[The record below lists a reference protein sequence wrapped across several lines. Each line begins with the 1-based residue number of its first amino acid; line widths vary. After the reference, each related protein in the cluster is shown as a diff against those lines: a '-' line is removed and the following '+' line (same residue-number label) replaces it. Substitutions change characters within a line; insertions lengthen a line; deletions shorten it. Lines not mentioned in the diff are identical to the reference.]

1 MIMITVLGVHRVEL
15 CVHKARNTQ
24 ADRQIVIAVVDGQF
38 CIKQLCRLPDGVLLR
53 SHGAGHGDILV
64 GPEQEL
70 SVWGVVCWAIH
81 KV

>member
-1 MIMITVLGVHRVEL
+1 
-15 CVHKARNTQ
+15 
-24 ADRQIVIAVVDGQF
+24 
-38 CIKQLCRLPDGVLLR
+38 LR
-53 SHGAGHGDILV
+53 SRGAGHGDILV